1 VIGYVTSAAPPGAP
15 RAAPSLAACSAA
27 ALWRLRAAQHVAER
41 RDRGAVSAWLRNPGG
56 GALFAVRVAMLVEA
70 PDADTAF

>member
-1 VIGYVTSAAPPGAP
+1 
-15 RAAPSLAACSAA
+15 
-27 ALWRLRAAQHVAER
+27 
-41 RDRGAVSAWLRNPGG
+41 VSAWLRNPGG